1 MDFERGIE
9 AEELELEIAGFDV
22 TCLVWDQDDVEAA
35 VRNLV
40 LFPQFETHFR
50 NAFDLINT
58 ATSFWLEEGSYAPCA
73 ESITRNLYYLRDAI
87 YDHAS
92 YAEAGSLPRVIRGL
106 LRASHSAADSQLVA
120 TYALVL
126 ATQALETLANWLFDL
141 ELTTYG
147 IDADLIEHLKH
158 DSPRQYLALIEKE
171 RDRSS
176 GNEIRAR
183 EEFATL
189 LGEANQ
195 ALLMASLYRQ
205 VEQMDVF
212 KKGFNTSSLMH
223 RILDDALSTKA
234 TRRGQEA
241 GNGNRDPSSAKTLL
255 IVFSLMVGFFAPTP
269 GKSQRL
275 RPVKLCRSLKAV
287 TAWWERGH
295 TKSRRIFILA
305 AGVAQMALSRSNSF
319 HSAKRTMPG
328 RDAVQIQSQAAVRAV
343 SLLGVFLSAWRNS
356 ASSGSS
362 KCGCC

>member
-1 MDFERGIE
+1 MDFERGIN

-35 VRNLV
+35 VRSLV
-40 LFPQFETHFR
+40 LFPQFKEHFKD
-50 NAFDLINT
+50 AFDLINT

-73 ESITRNLYYLRDAI
+73 ESVTKTLYRLRDPI
-87 YDHAS
+87 SEHAS
-92 YAEAGSLPRVIRGL
+92 YAEAGSLPSVIRRFLGV
-106 LRASHSAADSQLVA
+106 SHSAADSQLTA
-120 TYALVL
+120 TFALVMG
-126 ATQALETLANWLFDL
+126 TQAVETLANWLFDL
-141 ELTTYG
+141 ELTTYD
-147 IDADLIEHLKH
+147 IDADLIEQLKH

-241 GNGNRDPSSAKTLL
+241 GKGNRDPSSKIQTDTMNRRAK
-255 IVFSLMVGFFAPTP
+255 IKVAAEQIINGRKIEMRSLSDSELTNILFNQKVHGTEKTIRRHLEAL
-269 GKSQRL
+269 KL
-275 RPVKLCRSLKAV
+275 RPLK
-287 TAWWERGH
+287 
-295 TKSRRIFILA
+295 
-305 AGVAQMALSRSNSF
+305 
-319 HSAKRTMPG
+319 
-328 RDAVQIQSQAAVRAV
+328 
-343 SLLGVFLSAWRNS
+343 
-356 ASSGSS
+356 
-362 KCGCC
+362 

>member
-1 MDFERGIE
+1 MDFERCID

-35 VRNLV
+35 VRSLA
-40 LFPQFETHFR
+40 LFPQFNNHFKD
-50 NAFDLINT
+50 AFDLINT

-73 ESITRNLYYLRDAI
+73 ESVTRTLYRLRDPI
-87 YDHAS
+87 SEHAS
-92 YAEAGSLPRVIRGL
+92 YAEAGSLPSVIRRFLGV
-106 LRASHSAADSQLVA
+106 SHSAADSQLAA
-120 TYALVL
+120 TFALVL
-126 ATQALETLANWLFDL
+126 GTQAVETLANWLFDL

-147 IDADLIEHLKH
+147 IDADLIKQLKH

-171 RDRSS
+171 RARSS

-212 KKGFNTSSLMH
+212 KKGFNTSSLML

-241 GNGNRDPSSAKTLL
+241 GNGNRNPNSAIQTSAMDRRAKIKAAAEQIISGRKSEKRSLTDAELTNLLFDQAGNGTKKTIREHLTAL
-255 IVFSLMVGFFAPTP
+255 G
-269 GKSQRL
+269 L
-275 RPVKLCRSLKAV
+275 RPLK
-287 TAWWERGH
+287 
-295 TKSRRIFILA
+295 
-305 AGVAQMALSRSNSF
+305 
-319 HSAKRTMPG
+319 
-328 RDAVQIQSQAAVRAV
+328 
-343 SLLGVFLSAWRNS
+343 
-356 ASSGSS
+356 
-362 KCGCC
+362 

>member
-1 MDFERGIE
+1 MAFERSIE

-35 VRNLV
+35 VRSLA
-40 LFPQFETHFR
+40 LFPQFNEHFKG
-50 NAFDLINT
+50 AFDLINT
-58 ATSFWLEEGSYAPCA
+58 ATSFWLEEGSYSPGA
-73 ESITRNLYYLRDAI
+73 ESITRTLYYLRDAI
-87 YDHAS
+87 YDHADS
-92 YAEAGSLPRVIRGL
+92 AEAGSLPSVIRGL
-106 LRASHSAADSQLVA
+106 LRVSGSAADSQLVA

-126 ATQALETLANWLFDL
+126 GTQAIETLANWLFDL
-141 ELTTYG
+141 ELATYG
-147 IDADLIEHLKH
+147 IDADLIEQLKH

-241 GNGNRDPSSAKTLL
+241 GKGNRDPSSKIQTDTMDRRAKIKAAAEQIINGRKIEMRGLSDAELTNILFERKGHGTKKTIREHL
-255 IVFSLMVGFFAPTP
+255 TALG
-269 GKSQRL
+269 L
-275 RPVKLCRSLKAV
+275 RPLK
-287 TAWWERGH
+287 
-295 TKSRRIFILA
+295 
-305 AGVAQMALSRSNSF
+305 
-319 HSAKRTMPG
+319 
-328 RDAVQIQSQAAVRAV
+328 
-343 SLLGVFLSAWRNS
+343 
-356 ASSGSS
+356 
-362 KCGCC
+362 

>member
-1 MDFERGIE
+1 MDFERGIN

-22 TCLVWDQDDVEAA
+22 TCLMWDQDDVEAA
-35 VRNLV
+35 VRSLV
-40 LFPQFETHFR
+40 LFPQFNEHFED
-50 NAFDLINT
+50 AFDLINT

-73 ESITRNLYYLRDAI
+73 ESVTKTLYRLRDPI
-87 YDHAS
+87 SEHAS
-92 YAEAGSLPRVIRGL
+92 YAEAGSLPSVIRRFLGV
-106 LRASHSAADSQLVA
+106 SHSAADSQLTA
-120 TYALVL
+120 TFALVMG
-126 ATQALETLANWLFDL
+126 TQAVETLANWLFDL
-141 ELTTYG
+141 ELTTYD
-147 IDADLIEHLKH
+147 IDADLIEQLKH

-241 GNGNRDPSSAKTLL
+241 GKGNRDPNSKIQTDTMDRRAK
-255 IVFSLMVGFFAPTP
+255 IKVAAEQIINGRKIEMRSLSDSELTNILFNQKVHGTEKTIRRHLEAL
-269 GKSQRL
+269 KL
-275 RPVKLCRSLKAV
+275 RPLK
-287 TAWWERGH
+287 
-295 TKSRRIFILA
+295 
-305 AGVAQMALSRSNSF
+305 
-319 HSAKRTMPG
+319 
-328 RDAVQIQSQAAVRAV
+328 
-343 SLLGVFLSAWRNS
+343 
-356 ASSGSS
+356 
-362 KCGCC
+362 

>member
-1 MDFERGIE
+1 MDFERGIN

-22 TCLVWDQDDVEAA
+22 TCLVWDQEDVEAA
-35 VRNLV
+35 VRSLA
-40 LFPQFETHFR
+40 LFPQFNNHFKD
-50 NAFDLINT
+50 AFDLINT

-73 ESITRNLYYLRDAI
+73 ESITRTLYRLRDPVSE
-87 YDHAS
+87 HAS
-92 YAEAGSLPRVIRGL
+92 YAEAGSLPSVIRRFLGV
-106 LRASHSAADSQLVA
+106 SHSAADSQLAA
-120 TYALVL
+120 TFALVMG
-126 ATQALETLANWLFDL
+126 TQAVETLANWLFDI

-147 IDADLIEHLKH
+147 IDADLIEQLKH

-223 RILDDALSTKA
+223 RILDDAFSTKA

-241 GNGNRDPSSAKTLL
+241 GKGNRDPSSKIQTDTLDRRAKTKEAAEKIINGRKMEKRDLSDSELTKLL
-255 IVFSLMVGFFAPTP
+255 LKQEVHGTEKTIRRHLEAL
-269 GKSQRL
+269 KL
-275 RPVKLCRSLKAV
+275 RPLK
-287 TAWWERGH
+287 
-295 TKSRRIFILA
+295 
-305 AGVAQMALSRSNSF
+305 
-319 HSAKRTMPG
+319 
-328 RDAVQIQSQAAVRAV
+328 
-343 SLLGVFLSAWRNS
+343 
-356 ASSGSS
+356 
-362 KCGCC
+362 

>member
-22 TCLVWDQDDVEAA
+22 TCLVWDQDDFEAA
-35 VRNLV
+35 VRSLA
-40 LFPQFETHFR
+40 LFPQFNNHFK

-73 ESITRNLYYLRDAI
+73 ESVTRTLYRLRDPI
-87 YDHAS
+87 SEHAS
-92 YAEAGSLPRVIRGL
+92 YAEAGSLPSVIRRFLGV
-106 LRASHSAADSQLVA
+106 SHSAADSQLTA
-120 TYALVL
+120 TFALVMG
-126 ATQALETLANWLFDL
+126 TQAVETLANWLFDL

-147 IDADLIEHLKH
+147 IDADLIEQLKH

-183 EEFATL
+183 EDFATL

-223 RILDDALSTKA
+223 RILDDAFSTKA

-241 GNGNRDPSSAKTLL
+241 GNGNRNPNSAIQTAAMDRRAKIKAAAEQIISGRKSEKRSLTDAESTNLLFDQAGNGTKKTIREHL
-255 IVFSLMVGFFAPTP
+255 IALG
-269 GKSQRL
+269 L
-275 RPVKLCRSLKAV
+275 RPLK
-287 TAWWERGH
+287 
-295 TKSRRIFILA
+295 
-305 AGVAQMALSRSNSF
+305 
-319 HSAKRTMPG
+319 
-328 RDAVQIQSQAAVRAV
+328 
-343 SLLGVFLSAWRNS
+343 
-356 ASSGSS
+356 
-362 KCGCC
+362 

>member
-1 MDFERGIE
+1 MDFERGIN

-22 TCLVWDQDDVEAA
+22 TCLMWDQDDVEAA
-35 VRNLV
+35 VRSLV
-40 LFPQFETHFR
+40 LFPQFNEHFKD
-50 NAFDLINT
+50 AFDLINT

-73 ESITRNLYYLRDAI
+73 ESVTKTLHRLRDPI
-87 YDHAS
+87 SEHAS
-92 YAEAGSLPRVIRGL
+92 YAEAGSLPSVIRRFLGV
-106 LRASHSAADSQLVA
+106 SHSAADSQLTA
-120 TYALVL
+120 TFALVMG
-126 ATQALETLANWLFDL
+126 TQAVETLANWLFDL
-141 ELTTYG
+141 ELTTYD
-147 IDADLIEHLKH
+147 IDADLIEQLKH

-241 GNGNRDPSSAKTLL
+241 GKGNRDPNSKIQTDTMDRRAK
-255 IVFSLMVGFFAPTP
+255 IKVAAEQIINGRKIEMRSLSDSELTNILFNQKVHGTEKTIRRHLEAL
-269 GKSQRL
+269 KL
-275 RPVKLCRSLKAV
+275 RPLK
-287 TAWWERGH
+287 
-295 TKSRRIFILA
+295 
-305 AGVAQMALSRSNSF
+305 
-319 HSAKRTMPG
+319 
-328 RDAVQIQSQAAVRAV
+328 
-343 SLLGVFLSAWRNS
+343 
-356 ASSGSS
+356 
-362 KCGCC
+362 

>member
-1 MDFERGIE
+1 MDFEQDID

-35 VRNLV
+35 VRSLA
-40 LFPQFETHFR
+40 LFPQFKEHFKG
-50 NAFDLINT
+50 AFDLINT
-58 ATSFWLEEGSYAPCA
+58 ATSFWLEEGSYSPGA
-73 ESITRNLYYLRDAI
+73 ELITRTLYSRRDAI
-87 YDHAS
+87 YDHADS
-92 YAEAGSLPRVIRGL
+92 AVAGSLPSMIRGL
-106 LRASHSAADSQLVA
+106 LRVSCSADDSQVVA

-126 ATQALETLANWLFDL
+126 GTQAVETLANWLFDL

-147 IDADLIEHLKH
+147 IDADLIEQLKH

-183 EEFATL
+183 EDFATL

-223 RILDDALSTKA
+223 RILDNALSTKA

-241 GNGNRDPSSAKTLL
+241 GKGNRDPSSKIQTDTMDRRARIKAAAEQTINGRKIEMRSLTDAELTNILSKREGLGTKKTIREHLTAL
-255 IVFSLMVGFFAPTP
+255 G
-269 GKSQRL
+269 L
-275 RPVKLCRSLKAV
+275 RPLK
-287 TAWWERGH
+287 
-295 TKSRRIFILA
+295 
-305 AGVAQMALSRSNSF
+305 
-319 HSAKRTMPG
+319 
-328 RDAVQIQSQAAVRAV
+328 
-343 SLLGVFLSAWRNS
+343 
-356 ASSGSS
+356 
-362 KCGCC
+362 

>member
-241 GNGNRDPSSAKTLL
+241 GNGNRDPSSAIQTLAMGRRAKIKAAAEQIINGRKIEKRNLTDAELTNLLFKQTGHGTKKTIREHLTAL
-255 IVFSLMVGFFAPTP
+255 G
-269 GKSQRL
+269 L
-275 RPVKLCRSLKAV
+275 RPLK
-287 TAWWERGH
+287 
-295 TKSRRIFILA
+295 
-305 AGVAQMALSRSNSF
+305 
-319 HSAKRTMPG
+319 
-328 RDAVQIQSQAAVRAV
+328 
-343 SLLGVFLSAWRNS
+343 
-356 ASSGSS
+356 
-362 KCGCC
+362 

>member
-1 MDFERGIE
+1 MDFEQDID

-35 VRNLV
+35 VRSLV
-40 LFPQFETHFR
+40 LFPQFNEHFKD
-50 NAFDLINT
+50 AFDLINT

-73 ESITRNLYYLRDAI
+73 ESVTKTLYRLRDPI
-87 YDHAS
+87 SEHAS
-92 YAEAGSLPRVIRGL
+92 YAEAGSLPSVIRRFLGV
-106 LRASHSAADSQLVA
+106 SHSAADSQLTA
-120 TYALVL
+120 TFALVMG
-126 ATQALETLANWLFDL
+126 TQAVETLANWLFDL
-141 ELTTYG
+141 ELTTYD
-147 IDADLIEHLKH
+147 IDADLIEQLKH

-241 GNGNRDPSSAKTLL
+241 GKGNRDPNSKIQTDTMDRRAK
-255 IVFSLMVGFFAPTP
+255 IKVAAEQIINGRKIEMRSLSDSELTNILFNQKVHGTEKTIRRHLEAL
-269 GKSQRL
+269 KL
-275 RPVKLCRSLKAV
+275 RPLK
-287 TAWWERGH
+287 
-295 TKSRRIFILA
+295 
-305 AGVAQMALSRSNSF
+305 
-319 HSAKRTMPG
+319 
-328 RDAVQIQSQAAVRAV
+328 
-343 SLLGVFLSAWRNS
+343 
-356 ASSGSS
+356 
-362 KCGCC
+362 

>member
-1 MDFERGIE
+1 MDFERGIN

-22 TCLVWDQDDVEAA
+22 TCLMWDQDDVEAA
-35 VRNLV
+35 VRSLV
-40 LFPQFETHFR
+40 LFPQFNEHFKD
-50 NAFDLINT
+50 AFDLINT

-73 ESITRNLYYLRDAI
+73 ESVTKTLYRLRDPI
-87 YDHAS
+87 SEHAS
-92 YAEAGSLPRVIRGL
+92 YAEAGSLPSVIRRFLGV
-106 LRASHSAADSQLVA
+106 SHSAADSQLTA
-120 TYALVL
+120 TFALVMG
-126 ATQALETLANWLFDL
+126 TQAVETLANWLFDL
-141 ELTTYG
+141 ELTTYD
-147 IDADLIEHLKH
+147 IDADLIEQLKH

-241 GNGNRDPSSAKTLL
+241 GKGNRDPSSKIQTDTMDRRAK
-255 IVFSLMVGFFAPTP
+255 IKVAAEQIINGRKIEMRSLSDSELTNILFNQKVHGTEKTIRRHLEAL
-269 GKSQRL
+269 KL
-275 RPVKLCRSLKAV
+275 RPLK
-287 TAWWERGH
+287 
-295 TKSRRIFILA
+295 
-305 AGVAQMALSRSNSF
+305 
-319 HSAKRTMPG
+319 
-328 RDAVQIQSQAAVRAV
+328 
-343 SLLGVFLSAWRNS
+343 
-356 ASSGSS
+356 
-362 KCGCC
+362 

>member
-35 VRNLV
+35 VRSLA
-40 LFPQFETHFR
+40 LFPQFNNHFKD
-50 NAFDLINT
+50 AFDLINT

-73 ESITRNLYYLRDAI
+73 ESVTRTLYRLRDPI
-87 YDHAS
+87 SEHAS
-92 YAEAGSLPRVIRGL
+92 YAEAGSLPSVIRRFLGV
-106 LRASHSAADSQLVA
+106 SNSAADSQLVA
-120 TYALVL
+120 TFALVL
-126 ATQALETLANWLFDL
+126 GTQAVETLANWLFNL

-147 IDADLIEHLKH
+147 IDADLIEQLKH

-183 EEFATL
+183 EDFATL

-223 RILDDALSTKA
+223 RILNDAFSTKA
-234 TRRGQEA
+234 TKRGQEA
-241 GNGNRDPSSAKTLL
+241 GKGNRNPSSKIQSDTMDRRARIKAAAEQIISGRKSEKRNLTDAELTNLLFDQSVHGTKKTIREHLSAL
-255 IVFSLMVGFFAPTP
+255 G
-269 GKSQRL
+269 L
-275 RPVKLCRSLKAV
+275 RPLK
-287 TAWWERGH
+287 
-295 TKSRRIFILA
+295 
-305 AGVAQMALSRSNSF
+305 
-319 HSAKRTMPG
+319 
-328 RDAVQIQSQAAVRAV
+328 
-343 SLLGVFLSAWRNS
+343 
-356 ASSGSS
+356 
-362 KCGCC
+362 

>member
-1 MDFERGIE
+1 MDFERGIN

-22 TCLVWDQDDVEAA
+22 TCLMWDQDDVEAA
-35 VRNLV
+35 VRSLV
-40 LFPQFETHFR
+40 LFPQFKEHFKD
-50 NAFDLINT
+50 AFDLINT

-73 ESITRNLYYLRDAI
+73 ESVTKTLYRLHDPI
-87 YDHAS
+87 SEHAS
-92 YAEAGSLPRVIRGL
+92 YAEAGSLPSVIRRFLGV
-106 LRASHSAADSQLVA
+106 SHSAADSQLTA
-120 TYALVL
+120 TFALVMG
-126 ATQALETLANWLFDL
+126 TQAVETLANWLFDL
-141 ELTTYG
+141 ELTTYD
-147 IDADLIEHLKH
+147 IDADLIEQLKH

-241 GNGNRDPSSAKTLL
+241 GKGNRDPSSKIQTDTMDRRAK
-255 IVFSLMVGFFAPTP
+255 IKVAAEQIINGRKIEMRSLSDSELTNILFNQKVHGTEKTIRRHLEAL
-269 GKSQRL
+269 KL
-275 RPVKLCRSLKAV
+275 RPLK
-287 TAWWERGH
+287 
-295 TKSRRIFILA
+295 
-305 AGVAQMALSRSNSF
+305 
-319 HSAKRTMPG
+319 
-328 RDAVQIQSQAAVRAV
+328 
-343 SLLGVFLSAWRNS
+343 
-356 ASSGSS
+356 
-362 KCGCC
+362 

>member
-1 MDFERGIE
+1 MDFERGIN

-22 TCLVWDQDDVEAA
+22 TCLMWDQDDVEAA
-35 VRNLV
+35 VRSLV
-40 LFPQFETHFR
+40 LFPQFNEHFKD
-50 NAFDLINT
+50 AFDLINT

-73 ESITRNLYYLRDAI
+73 ESVTKTLYRLRDPI
-87 YDHAS
+87 SEHAS
-92 YAEAGSLPRVIRGL
+92 YAEAGSLPSVIRRFLGV
-106 LRASHSAADSQLVA
+106 SHSAADSQLTA
-120 TYALVL
+120 TFALVMG
-126 ATQALETLANWLFDL
+126 TQAVETLANWLFDL
-141 ELTTYG
+141 ELTTYD
-147 IDADLIEHLKH
+147 IDADLIEQLKH

-241 GNGNRDPSSAKTLL
+241 GKGNRDPNSKIQTDTMDRRAK
-255 IVFSLMVGFFAPTP
+255 IKVAAEQIINGRKIEMRSLSDSELTNILFNQKVHGTEKTIRRHLEAL
-269 GKSQRL
+269 KL
-275 RPVKLCRSLKAV
+275 RPLK
-287 TAWWERGH
+287 
-295 TKSRRIFILA
+295 
-305 AGVAQMALSRSNSF
+305 
-319 HSAKRTMPG
+319 
-328 RDAVQIQSQAAVRAV
+328 
-343 SLLGVFLSAWRNS
+343 
-356 ASSGSS
+356 
-362 KCGCC
+362 